1 MLVQPQQPTKRIEY
15 IDALRGI
22 TMILVVFSHVELFGF
37 YVDEPTLLNSLFIS
51 FRMPLFFFI
60 SGFIAYKASIEW
72 NLQTWW
78 AMSKKKILVQLV
90 PTLFF
95 GMIYTYLYYNTD
107 IYTFITRNG
116 KLGYWFTIVLLEIFL
131 ITYTIKTCLYRGN
144 LQKYNKRVV
153 GALVA
158 TSALLYLLKLVLKAN
173 PTLNEVGNI
182 FSLHHTFNYFQYFA
196 FGHICAMYKNKFHDI
211 LGNKQAITGIISLY
225 ALLFCAQRFY
235 ISQHVGNSINIW
247 KIAETLTE
255 TIVGYLGILIVYNTF
270 RTYQDAFSNKTKVG
284 ASLQY
289 IGKRTLDIYLLHS
302 FFIPHLPQW
311 GGFFNENKNLA
322 IELVANLGISLTI
335 ICICLGISNIL
346 RTSPMLAKLL
356 FGVSTKKG

>member
-1 MLVQPQQPTKRIEY
+1 MPVQPQQPTKRIEY

-37 YVDEPTLLNSLFIS
+37 HVDEPTLLNSLFIS

-72 NLQTWW
+72 NVQTWW
-78 AMSKKKILVQLV
+78 TMSKKKILVQLV

-95 GMIYTYLYYNTD
+95 GLIYTYLYYNTD
-107 IYTFITRNG
+107 IYTFIARNG

-144 LQKYNKRVV
+144 LQKYNKHVV
-153 GALVA
+153 VTLIA
-158 TSALLYLLKLVLKAN
+158 TSALLYLLKLVLKTDS
-173 PTLNEVGNI
+173 TLNEIGNI

-196 FGHICAMYKNKFHDI
+196 FGHICAMYKNKFHHI
-211 LGNKQAITGIISLY
+211 LDNRYAITIIIALY
-225 ALLFCAQRFY
+225 ALLFCTQRFY
-235 ISQHVGNSINIW
+235 IGQHISDSINIW
-247 KIAETLTE
+247 KIADTLTE
-255 TIVGYLGILIVYNTF
+255 TIVGYLGVLIVYNTF
-270 RTYQDAFSNKTKVG
+270 RTYQDTFSTQTRIG
-284 ASLQY
+284 SSLQY
-289 IGKRTLDIYLLHS
+289 IGKRTLDIYLMHS
-302 FFIPHLPQW
+302 FFIPHLPQL
-311 GGFFNENKNLA
+311 GSFFNENKNLA

-346 RTSPMLAKLL
+346 RTSPLLAKIL
-356 FGVSTKKG
+356 FGSSQKRS